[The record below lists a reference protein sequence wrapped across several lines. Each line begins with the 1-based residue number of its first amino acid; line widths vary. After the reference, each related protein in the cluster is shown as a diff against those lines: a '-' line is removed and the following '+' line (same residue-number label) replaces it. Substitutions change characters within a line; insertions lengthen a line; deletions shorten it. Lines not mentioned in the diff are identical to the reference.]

1 MYVIL
6 MSALFVEYL
15 CLHVAKCFF
24 EYPRPQATIMSGPK
38 LITSKSTLMHACLAY
53 MSPELNAIDC
63 IIHGPYTKSNTSPRQ
78 VTLPTEILLL
88 IRGWLFPT
96 ITAQLIKQSMT
107 ALAAYEQSLQDLLC
121 ADCIAYNVDIYGQDI
136 WQWEQF
142 SGACS
147 CNPGPENHMPFRNAN
162 RITWRNSIHDSRM
175 GRSISSLDPQQFVDA
190 EHWLESYLYQ
200 VATLFEAKRRGHKW
214 TIASGTRAAPP
225 TDIWD
230 VVHSVL
236 REFDCQITG
245 EFDKKKRARNRVG
258 RGQFHFNRNLVQV
271 VSSHLRDEAHLSS
284 DTLWRAE
291 ANLRRTGMDL
301 GLLLEHPHPLVTP
314 VKHSPH
320 STRRLRW
327 PSASNSCYKG
337 QDIMELFQTFFQLLA
352 SLLAV
357 CTSLPIT
364 FATLALTILC
374 FYSRP
379 RSFRIL

>member
-1 MYVIL
+1 MFTCRRVFSL
-6 MSALFVEYL
+6 NLPAF
-15 CLHVAKCFF
+15 
-24 EYPRPQATIMSGPK
+24 IMSGPK
-38 LITSKSTLMHACLAY
+38 IITSKSTLMHACLAY
-53 MSPELNAIDC
+53 MSPELSAIDC
-63 IIHGPYTKSNTSPRQ
+63 IIRNPYTKSNPSPRQ

-88 IRGWLFPT
+88 IRGWLLPT
-96 ITAQLIKQSMT
+96 ITAQLIKQSTT
-107 ALAAYEQSLQDLLC
+107 ALAVYEQSLRDLLC

-147 CNPGPENHMPFRNAN
+147 CNPGPENHMPFRNTN
-162 RITWRNSIHDSRM
+162 RMTWRNSIHNSRM
-175 GRSISSLDPQQFVDA
+175 GRGITSLDPQKFTDA

-200 VATLFEAKRRGHKW
+200 AATLFEAKRRGLRHEW
-214 TIASGTRAAPP
+214 SVASGTRAGPP
-225 TDIWD
+225 IDIWD
-230 VVHSVL
+230 VVHAAL
-236 REFDCQITG
+236 REFDCEVTG
-245 EFDKKKRARNRVG
+245 EFDKRKHTRNPVG

-271 VSSHLRDEAHLSS
+271 IPSHLRDEAHPSS

-291 ANLRRTGMDL
+291 ANLRRAGVDL
-301 GLLLEHPHPLVTP
+301 GLLLEEPHPLVIP
-314 VKHSPH
+314 VKFSPH

-357 CTSLPIT
+357 CLSLPIT